1 MRWLVAFIILLMVLG
16 PFRRTVLRSWR
27 FSVPA
32 LLAGFG
38 SWMALS
44 TVMTPD
50 EPWMAYA
57 VPPLVAL
64 GAGAAVKEWLD
75 GIFGKEK

>member
-1 MRWLVAFIILLMVLG
+1 MRWLVAFIILILILG
-16 PFRRTVLRSWR
+16 PLRRAVLRSWR

-38 SWMALS
+38 SWLVLS
-44 TVMTPD
+44 TVMAPG
-50 EPWMAYA
+50 EPWIACA
-57 VPPLVAL
+57 VPPFVAI

-75 GIFGKEK
+75 GVFGKEK